1 RQVVEWVDPNAILYT
16 DEWPAYNPL
25 GRHFAAHGRIHHG
38 GVSTIHSYVD
48 GDIHTN
54 TVEGFFGN
62 LKTGIRGNYK
72 KISRKWLQG
81 YLNEFTFRANQ
92 RRENLWGRAM
102 FESLLLRA
110 ASVRPSELR

>member
-1 RQVVEWVDPNAILYT
+1 MIVT
-16 DEWPAYNPL
+16 DDWSAYP
-25 GRHFAAHGRIHHG
+25 GAMGDMRPKHK
-38 GVSTIHSYVD
+38 TINNSKKVYVD

-54 TVEGFFGN
+54 TIEGFFGN

-72 KISRKWLQG
+72 KVSHKWLQG